1 MKKSKII
8 ILSIVAY
15 FSLFFL
21 ALNNETVGHIFIFIS
36 VCGIIAAYIWLIVK
50 IWKNDRDN
58 DK

>member
-21 ALNNETVGHIFIFIS
+21 ALNNETAGHILIFIS